1 MRKKRLVFMKTLF
14 PNYNNGLTNVT
25 NAILKYFDC
34 ESYHEP
40 LKELEEVLSGQDY
53 KNIILILYD
62 GMGSNLLAKHLEE
75 NSFLRKQKIK
85 DIHSVFPATTTAAT
99 TSVLSGLNP
108 NEHGWLGWDL
118 YFKEEDKIVTM
129 FLNTL
134 KDSEIK
140 ASDVNL
146 AQKYYPYTSIIER
159 INQKY
164 KAYQLMPFREKAFHS
179 LEEMN
184 ERILNYSKEE
194 GKKFI
199 YAYYDEPDHTLHEV
213 GTDAPKIKELF
224 QTINDS
230 TEKLCGELEESLVI
244 IIADHGH
251 INCEAITLSEYED
264 LFSLLERDISIEGR
278 ACNFFIKTGKQEEF
292 VTLFHQYFKEDF
304 LLYSKEQVKKEK
316 LFGTGK
322 EHLKFDGSLGDFL
335 ALAITNKYFRYNENS
350 IDLKSMHAG
359 MTEDEILVPFI
370 LYDCKK
376 KYKLIAL
383 DLDDTLLNSNHE
395 VTPETKAALLK
406 CKEKGIFIIGVTAR
420 TLQSALDVVPKELF
434 DYLILNNGATLYD
447 NKNEKIKMIGKI
459 TKEETTYLIKK
470 YENLVT
476 QIDFVGANNYY
487 IYKNKKNSPLSF
499 LIDVESVEE
508 VTEEIARM
516 NVFFKDEE
524 NVFKVE
530 EELKKEYPKLN
541 VFVMQAT
548 NTNSWLVINPKG
560 INKRTVLEELGKKL
574 EIEMEEMIFFGD
586 GLNDLPLMDSP
597 VYSVAM
603 GNALDVV
610 KEHANEVTLSNN
622 EDGISRVLLKKF

>member
-1 MRKKRLVFMKTLF
+1 
-14 PNYNNGLTNVT
+14 
-25 NAILKYFDC
+25 
-34 ESYHEP
+34 
-40 LKELEEVLSGQDY
+40 
-53 KNIILILYD
+53 
-62 GMGSNLLAKHLEE
+62 
-75 NSFLRKQKIK
+75 
-85 DIHSVFPATTTAAT
+85 
-99 TSVLSGLNP
+99 
-108 NEHGWLGWDL
+108 
-118 YFKEEDKIVTM
+118 
-129 FLNTL
+129 
-134 KDSEIK
+134 
-140 ASDVNL
+140 
-146 AQKYYPYTSIIER
+146 
-159 INQKY
+159 
-164 KAYQLMPFREKAFHS
+164 MPFHENAFHS

-213 GTDAPKIKELF
+213 GTDSPKIKEWL
-224 QTINDS
+224 QTINKS
-230 TEKLCGELEESLVI
+230 TEKLCRELEESLVI
-244 IIADHGH
+244 VVADHGH
-251 INCEAITLSEYED
+251 INSQAITLSEYKD
-264 LFSLLERDISIEGR
+264 LFSLLKRDLSIEGR
-278 ACNFFIKTGKQEEF
+278 ACNFFIKDGEQEKF
-292 VTLFHQYFKEDF
+292 KTLFHQYFKEDF
-304 LLYSKEQVKKEK
+304 LLYSKEQVKKES
-316 LFGTGK
+316 LFGRGE
-322 EHLKFDGSLGDFL
+322 EHLRFDETLGDFL
-335 ALAITNKYFRYNENS
+335 AIATHNKYFRYNENS
-350 IDLKSMHAG
+350 VDLKSMHAG
-359 MTEDEILVPFI
+359 ITEDEILVPFI

-383 DLDDTLLNSNHE
+383 DLDDTLLNDNHE
-395 VTPETKAALLK
+395 VTLETKKALLK
-406 CKEKGIFIIGVTAR
+406 CKEKGVFIIGVTAR

-459 TKEETTYLIKK
+459 TQEETTYLIKK

-622 EDGISRVLLKKF
+622 EDGIGRVLLKKF